1 VATKRGGYVNIAT
14 ARLTLSGQRPTN
26 AIIQNYKIEVN
37 MAEQSNAPKP
47 DGAALVDIYRRMLRV
62 ERNDDAIRKTI
73 RRGRLTMP
81 YYSAR
86 GQEVIPATIGHLLN
100 DEDQICTIYRGIQD
114 MVAKDM
120 PLRPLWAEI
129 AGRVDGTCKGK
140 GGPMHLTYP
149 EMGIMVTTG
158 IVGSSMPIANGLGW
172 AAQLDGSKRVV
183 VAFFG
188 DGASNIGAFH
198 EALNLA
204 SLWKL
209 PVIFVCPN
217 NGYGEHTSY
226 NLATS
231 VDKISTRA
239 ISYNMPGF
247 TLDGNDPDDMYAH
260 MSVAIERARAGEGP
274 TLLECKTFRFL
285 GHVLGDDDFYIPKEE
300 KEAAIAKDPLPAL
313 RARLVAE
320 GHANEEQLSKMQADL
335 EAEIA
340 DAEEF
345 GMNSPLPSVD
355 ELRRDVFA
363 EEIAA

>member
-1 VATKRGGYVNIAT
+1 
-14 ARLTLSGQRPTN
+14 
-26 AIIQNYKIEVN
+26 
-37 MAEQSNAPKP
+37 MAELSNAPKP
-47 DGAALVDIYRRMLRV
+47 TPEALVDIYRRMLRV
-62 ERNDDAIRKTI
+62 ERNDDAIRTTI

-86 GQEVIPATIGHLLN
+86 GQEVIPATIGHLLT

-120 PLRPLWAEI
+120 PLKPLWAEI

-158 IVGSSMPIANGLGW
+158 IVGSSMPIANGLAW

-198 EALNLA
+198 ESLNLA
-204 SLWKL
+204 SVWKL

-217 NGYGEHTSY
+217 NGYAEHTAFDV
-226 NLATS
+226 ATS
-231 VDKISTRA
+231 VDQISKRA
-239 ISYNMPGF
+239 IGYGMPGF
-247 TLDGNDPDDMYAH
+247 TVDGNDPEEMYAL

-285 GHVLGDDDFYIPKEE
+285 GHVLGDDDFYMPKED
-300 KEAAIAKDPLPAL
+300 KEAAIAVDPLPTL
-313 RARLVAE
+313 RARLIAE
-320 GHANEEQLSKMQADL
+320 GHATEDQLAKMQADL

-340 DAEEF
+340 EAEEY
-345 GMNSPLPSVD
+345 GMASPLPSVD

-363 EEIAA
+363 EEIPA

>member
-1 VATKRGGYVNIAT
+1 
-14 ARLTLSGQRPTN
+14 
-26 AIIQNYKIEVN
+26 

-313 RARLVAE
+313 RARLIAE